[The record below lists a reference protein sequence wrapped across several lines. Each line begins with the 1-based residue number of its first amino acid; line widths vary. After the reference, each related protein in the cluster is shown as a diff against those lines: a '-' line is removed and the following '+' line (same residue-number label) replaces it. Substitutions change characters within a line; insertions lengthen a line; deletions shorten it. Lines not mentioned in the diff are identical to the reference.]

1 MMMLRTATLTLAI
14 AAVLGILGPGLD
26 DHSDDYTQ
34 LADIEAARQTA
45 AERKRFEHAAQ
56 ALCGPNAA
64 WRESADG
71 SAIQCFTKRGHR
83 AAVVVTSDTPE
94 ASP

>member
-1 MMMLRTATLTLAI
+1 MLIRTATLTLAI
-14 AAVLGILGPGLD
+14 AATLGILGPGLD
-26 DHSDDYTQ
+26 DHSDDYVQ

-45 AERKRFEHAAQ
+45 AERIRFEHAAQ
-56 ALCGPNAA
+56 QLCGPNAA
-64 WRESADG
+64 WTETADG

-83 AAVVVTSDTPE
+83 AAVVVSTTPE